1 MKFIVALLITFS
13 PLMLAQDVARYE
25 LLSGKKTDVDDSKD
39 FWDKRYADTSYV
51 YGKSPA
57 TSLARNADYLPESA
71 HILDVG
77 MGEGRNAVFL
87 ARRGHKVVG
96 VDISQVAIQKARSL
110 ATEFGV
116 RLETVAKSMDNF
128 EAADGTF
135 DAIICYYYVDK
146 DIHEKLLRWLRPG
159 GLLFY
164 EAYTTAQKN
173 NPKSQNLDPS
183 YLLAPGELLKLFP
196 SMKVLKYEEPE
207 HRDEFT
213 TFLIAKKLAAPKV
226 D

>member
-1 MKFIVALLITFS
+1 MKFIVLLILVIS
-13 PLMLAQDVARYE
+13 PLIMAQDVARYE
-25 LLSGKKTDVDDSKD
+25 LLSGKRTAPEDSKD
-39 FWDKRYADTSYV
+39 FWDKRYADSSYV

-57 TSLARNADYLPESA
+57 ASLARNADYLPESA

-110 ATEFGV
+110 AVEFGV
-116 RLETVAKSMDNF
+116 RLETVVKSMDNF
-128 EAADGTF
+128 EAAEGTF

-146 DIHEKLLRWLRPG
+146 DIHAKLLRWLRPG

-173 NPKSQNLDPS
+173 NPKAQNLDPS
-183 YLLAPGELLKLFP
+183 YLLAPGEVLKLFP

-213 TFLIAKKLAAPKV
+213 TFLIAKKPAAKKV